1 MSPTEQTT
9 VALETLR
16 YLRSSPLMANHHAGL
31 DAAIAALTAPAAEV
45 PEALTDT
52 DVARIFRRVYGGN
65 RFDATERMFAA
76 EIAAARDAQWQST
89 RLSGGVPEV
98 ATGKG
103 FFVGAQNDQWFIVF
117 GDNPAQSNDYP
128 NHEAD
133 RTPVAKVYDEALAR
147 TLCEYANAAMLTAAP
162 QAPAAEVN
170 AEPATVAQL
179 RKDFARECGDTDIL
193 LRMLGFQADEVRTD
207 GGSLNLSRLASLIE
221 QTKSQG
227 GK

>member
-89 RLSGGVPEV
+89 RLSGGVPDV
-98 ATGKG
+98 DDLAQFIRQIDGNHRM
-103 FFVGAQNDQWFIVF
+103 GA
-117 GDNPAQSNDYP
+117 G
-128 NHEAD
+128 
-133 RTPVAKVYDEALAR
+133 ALAEHI
-147 TLCEYANAAMLTAAP
+147 CEWLTAAP
-162 QAPAAEVN
+162 QAPAPEQDPVG
-170 AEPATVAQL
+170 EPYGYLYDIHYEDA
-179 RKDFARECGDTDIL
+179 DGDPAGAKLDNFT
-193 LRMLGFQADEVRTD
+193 RTHSCAKSNGSNVRAVYIR
-207 GGSLNLSRLASLIE
+207 SA
-221 QTKSQG
+221 QG
-227 GK
+227 GA